1 MLNIEPV
8 WIFAVFPALIGLVL
22 FVYALVAFRRRHVFG
37 GLFRLLLSLLLF
49 GVAGLASVVSFG
61 TVGYQ
66 ALQSEQLAATVQVE
80 EVSTQRY
87 RAAFSFP
94 DGHEEIFE
102 LAGDELYVDARI
114 LKWHP
119 YATLLGMETLF
130 ELDRVSG
137 RYITLDDEQTQPRTV
152 FSLGEERP
160 VDMFALAKRYPVLTN
175 LVDAEYGSG
184 TFAPVRDGGRY
195 EVRVS
200 PTGLLVRELE

>member
-22 FVYALVAFRRRHVFG
+22 FVYAFVAFRRRHVFG

-61 TVGYQ
+61 TVGYR

-80 EVSTQRY
+80 EMGTQRY
-87 RAAFSFP
+87 RAAFNFP
-94 DGHEEIFE
+94 DGQEETFE